1 MLTLHANHPDTLWDQ
16 LLPAGVRALPDDL
29 ARLDDILADPQLLAP
44 FRARFQR
51 LAGECSTDPLHRGRP
66 TRPMATYLRLMVI
79 KHRTGWGYETLAREV
94 SDSLH
99 LRRFCQVPLTE
110 PVPDESTVR
119 KLTRRLGPQVVD
131 EIIREIIGK
140 ALRERRFRPRAL
152 RSDSTVAEADIR
164 YPTDAGLAADAV
176 RVLARCARQVR
187 AAVPTV
193 TGRVQDRSRAVGK
206 RLRALGRTLR
216 RRTGDAK
223 TQVRRLT
230 LEAADLAR
238 VSVTQAK
245 RVLARPAGPAPA
257 LRGSPGLG
265 GPAPSLVCS
274 RRSAWPNGSWNR
286 PGCALRARRSPTGWC
301 RFMTPTPAQCA
312 AASWPS
318 PTSSATWSSSPRSP
332 PTPAAAPGGCCCPP
346 SLRPARPTTTPYC
359 LPPAELDQVGITVR
373 EAAVD
378 AGFLRTR
385 TE

>member
-66 TRPMATYLRLMVI
+66 TMPMATYLRLMVI

-131 EIIREIIGK
+131 EIIREVIGV
-140 ALRERRFRPRAL
+140 ALRQRRFRPRAL
-152 RSDSTVAEADIR
+152 RSDSTVAEADVR
-164 YPTDAGLAADAV
+164 YPTDAGLAGDAV
-176 RVLARCARQVR
+176 RVLARCARRVR

-193 TGRVQDRSRAVGK
+193 TRRVQDRSRAVGK

-223 TQVRRLT
+223 AAVRRLT
-230 LEAADLAR
+230 LEAAEQVRASVREAR
-238 VSVTQAK
+238 
-245 RVLARPAGPAPA
+245 RVLAQ
-257 LRGSPGLG
+257 
-265 GPAPSLVCS
+265 
-274 RRSAWPNGSWNR
+274 
-286 PGCALRARRSPTGWC
+286 ARRSRSHAPGISRAGRARAIAGLVQAIGLAERVVEQTRM
-301 RFMTPTPAQCA
+301 RFAGQKVTDRLVSLFDPDARPVRRGKLAKAQRVRLRRPAHRGHRQH
-312 AASWPS
+312 
-318 PTSSATWSSSPRSP
+318 P
-332 PTPAAAPGGCCCPP
+332 PGRQGPAAATQ
-346 SLRPARPTTTPYC
+346 A
-359 LPPAELDQVGITVR
+359 
-373 EAAVD
+373 
-378 AGFLRTR
+378 
-385 TE
+385 